1 MLSLKI
7 AIFIFLSSITG
18 FAVAGNLDAGDSQP
32 SHKALQLINSLG
44 LREGGQALRDHPRWQ
59 KPDYIVAIIPPQF
72 KPIAATMISALKES
86 AGDIEIREYTPSKE
100 ALPAYVKNATVVFG
114 ACNKALVEQIPNLM
128 WIQIN
133 SSGSESCT
141 SQAGVTSGDFI
152 LTNAQKMGAVPIAE
166 HAISLTLM
174 LNRNLHYYHRNQIAG
189 NWVRQLKN
197 APSVGELS
205 EKTLLVLGLG
215 GIGTEVAKRA
225 HALGMRVIA
234 TRNSSRTGPDY
245 VAKVG
250 LASDMLQLAN
260 EADFVVNAL
269 PLTPKTTHL
278 IDEKF
283 FSALKKGSY
292 YISVGRGKTTNLD
305 DLMQAL
311 NNGKLA
317 GAALDVTD
325 PEPLPENHP
334 LWKMDN
340 VIITPHIAGY
350 SMAAIRRSFVLYAE
364 NLRRYLNGE
373 KLLNVVDIKRGY

>member
-1 MLSLKI
+1 MLSLKV
-7 AIFIFLSSITG
+7 AIVVLLSSITG
-18 FAVAGNLDAGDSQP
+18 FTIADNLDAGDSQP
-32 SHKALQLINSLG
+32 SLDAVQLINTLG
-44 LREGGQALRDHPRWQ
+44 LREGGLALREHPRWK
-59 KPDYIVAIIPPQF
+59 KPDYIVAIIPPQL
-72 KPIAATMISALKES
+72 KPFATTMISALRKS
-86 AGDIEIREYTPSKE
+86 AGDIDIREYTPSTKE
-100 ALPAYVKNATVVFG
+100 LPDYVKNATVVFG
-114 ACNKALVEQIPNLM
+114 ACSKSLIEQIPHLI

-141 SQAGVTSGDFI
+141 SQAGVAGGDFT
-152 LTNAQKMGAVPIAE
+152 LTNAQKMGSIPIAE

-174 LNRNLHYYHRNQIAG
+174 LHRNLHRYHSNQIAG
-189 NWVRQLKN
+189 KWIRQLKN
-197 APSVGELS
+197 AASVGELS

-234 TRNSSRTGPDY
+234 TRNSSRKGPDY

-250 LASDMLQLAN
+250 LANEMHQLAS

-269 PLTPKTTHL
+269 PLTPKTTDL
-278 IDEKF
+278 IDKKF
-283 FSALKKGSY
+283 FAALKKGSQ

-305 DLMQAL
+305 DLMAAL
-311 NNGKLA
+311 SNGNLA

-334 LWKMDN
+334 LWTMDN

-350 SMAAIRRSFVLYAE
+350 SMAAVQRSFVLYEE
-364 NLRRYLNGE
+364 NLRRYLSGE
-373 KLLNVVDIKRGY
+373 KLLNVVDISRGY